1 MGRAATKSDGKKT
14 TGAASRKRT
23 PSGRFD
29 DKDHLVLRR
38 GGKAVGV
45 VISMDELRYFQELED
60 QLDVREAD
68 KALADPKRT
77 PYEEVRR
84 KLGL

>member
-1 MGRAATKSDGKKT
+1 MKTTENVAAKRAAI
-14 TGAASRKRT
+14 
-23 PSGRFD
+23 GRSVE
-29 DKDHLVLRR
+29 KDHLVLRR
-38 GGKAVGV
+38 AGKAVGV

-68 KALADPKRT
+68 RALADPKRT
-77 PYEEVRR
+77 PYAEVRR

>member
-14 TGAASRKRT
+14 PGAASRKRN

-45 VISMDELRYFQELED
+45 VISIDELRYFQELED
-60 QLDVREAD
+60 RLDVREAD

>member
-1 MGRAATKSDGKKT
+1 MGRAAVKSGRKK
-14 TGAASRKRT
+14 ASETVSTRRV
-23 PSGRFD
+23 PSGRLVD
-29 DKDHLVLRR
+29 RDHLVLRR

-45 VISMDELRYFQELED
+45 VISMDELRYYQRLED

-68 KALADPKRT
+68 KALADPRRT
-77 PYEEVRR
+77 SYEEVRR

>member
-1 MGRAATKSDGKKT
+1 MGRAAVKSLRKKATGTGSGKH
-14 TGAASRKRT
+14 APSR
-23 PSGRFD
+23 RFV
-29 DKDHLVLRR
+29 DKEHVVLRR

-45 VISMDELRYFQELED
+45 VISIDELRYFEELED
-60 QLDVREAD
+60 RLDVREAD
-68 KALADPKRT
+68 NALADPGRT

>member
-1 MGRAATKSDGKKT
+1 MEHAR
-14 TGAASRKRT
+14 
-23 PSGRFD
+23 SGRFVD
-29 DKDHLVLRR
+29 RDHLVLRR

-68 KALADPKRT
+68 RALADPKRT

>member
-1 MGRAATKSDGKKT
+1 MVDR
-14 TGAASRKRT
+14 
-23 PSGRFD
+23 
-29 DKDHLVLRR
+29 DHLVLHR

-60 QLDVREAD
+60 RLDVREAD
-68 KALADPKRT
+68 KPLADPKRT
-77 PYEEVRR
+77 PHEEVRR

>member
-1 MGRAATKSDGKKT
+1 MRRATAKSDRKKT
-14 TGAASRKRT
+14 TGT
-23 PSGRFD
+23 VSGKHAPGARFV
-29 DKDHLVLRR
+29 DKEHVVLRR

-45 VISMDELRYFQELED
+45 VISIDELRYFQELED
-60 QLDVREAD
+60 RLDLREAD
-68 KALADPKRT
+68 KALADPRRT

>member
-1 MGRAATKSDGKKT
+1 MRRATAKSERKKT
-14 TGAASRKRT
+14 TGTASGKHA
-23 PSGRFD
+23 PSARFV
-29 DKDHLVLRR
+29 DKEHVVLRR

-45 VISMDELRYFQELED
+45 VISIDELRYFQELED
-60 QLDVREAD
+60 RLDVREAD